1 MRNKV
6 KKWWLTLTAAA
17 LTFAMLTAF
26 HGPRHHRYDS
36 QKYRQD
42 HYWNR
47 GYYQDY
53 RSDYRVPNY
62 PQYRYDNRYPDR
74 YDYRYDDRYD
84 RRDFRDRRYQEY
96 GPRPW

>member
-17 LTFAMLTAF
+17 LTFAMLSAF
-26 HGPRHHRYDS
+26 HGPRHHRYPTPRYHQEQS
-36 QKYRQD
+36 
-42 HYWNR
+42 WNR
-47 GYYQDY
+47 GYYQDF
-53 RSDYRVPNY
+53 RGPDYYQNRYY
-62 PQYRYDNRYPDR
+62 PQYPDR